1 MVATPLG
8 EFVGS
13 KADLFAEKTFSL
25 VLSVRFLRR
34 CLFQVV
40 SLTSR
45 FETTPDLNE
54 SKHIKFVVCKVWF
67 GLKLS
72 LGASRLTNCSRG
84 IRNAWHFYYALNLVI
99 KVVCGSIG
107 IALLTP

>member
-1 MVATPLG
+1 VVSVTLLKVRIVRLA
-8 EFVGS
+8 FQ
-13 KADLFAEKTFSL
+13 KCFL

-40 SLTSR
+40 SLSSR
-45 FETTPDLNE
+45 FETTPDLNA
-54 SKHIKFVVCKVWF
+54 SKHIKFVVRKVWF

-84 IRNAWHFYYALNLVI
+84 IRNAWHFYYALILVI
-99 KVVCGSIG
+99 KVVCSGIG